1 MWMLIP
7 WLLIDSADDDVAVD
21 LVVDDS
27 LAVDSA
33 VVDSSNVDLAVD
45 SSADD

>member
-7 WLLIDSADDDVAVD
+7 RLLIDSADDVAVD
-21 LVVDDS
+21 SVVDDS

-33 VVDSSNVDLAVD
+33 VVDSSNVDLSVD